1 MGQVEL
7 TEGERWTREQLRE
20 LRRARFTPAAAGRF
34 LAAAQRRAGE
44 RRASRPALARQ
55 ARAWIG
61 TGGLAWVILAIDGRR
76 PFRRRLGSG
85 LASWGLTG
93 LMLDWHLGMVETVDG
108 RPRTL
113 GAADACTLVRAW
125 LVPVAA
131 DAPSS
136 IVCAL
141 ALATDGLDGAL
152 ARAGEPTRLGRDLEG
167 VVDAA
172 FAAAALRGAVRQ
184 GWLAPSAATAE
195 GARLVAG
202 GAYAIA
208 AYLGSATPP
217 DPVIRRAARLATPVR
232 GAGLVAAGLG
242 RRRTAGA
249 LVWTGA
255 VVSAAAVGGVAG
267 LKIRRYSATR

>member
-1 MGQVEL
+1 
-7 TEGERWTREQLRE
+7 
-20 LRRARFTPAAAGRF
+20 
-34 LAAAQRRAGE
+34 
-44 RRASRPALARQ
+44 
-55 ARAWIG
+55 
-61 TGGLAWVILAIDGRR
+61 
-76 PFRRRLGSG
+76 
-85 LASWGLTG
+85 
-93 LMLDWHLGMVETVDG
+93 MLDWHLGMVETVDG

-152 ARAGEPTRLGRDLEG
+152 ARAGEPTRLGPRDLER

-172 FAAAALRGAVRQ
+172 FTAAALRGAVRQ

-208 AYLGSATPP
+208 AYLGPATPP
-217 DPVIRRAARLATPVR
+217 DPAIRRAARLAMPVR

-249 LVWTGA
+249 LVWTWA

-267 LKIRRYSATR
+267 LKDSPLFCDAVRRFFAIFLVLFFVATGVAGARVSGREEVVAPRPQVGDRIRPAPTEGRSSRSRSAPSTTSGATRSAPRFPPPAASRR